1 MKFRKINDTTVNCI
15 ITQDDMKK
23 HGIDLD
29 DLFER
34 KKNAV
39 EFIRGIIVKAA
50 STVNLNIKSD
60 YTAMKISVLPDRSVS
75 LTISQDPSESNRI
88 REAKDASSDGSGH
101 LAKDNERLSESVKNS
116 VKPAEGIYVFRF
128 SSFGDLIR
136 CCRMLSAL
144 YDWGGSVYRVE
155 ETGLTYLILERGTK
169 PDSRYDS
176 IILKASEF
184 GKMLTCDERTL
195 AYMKEHCRCIIEKN
209 AIPRI
214 SELYN

>member
-1 MKFRKINDTTVNCI
+1 MKFRKINETTVNCI
-15 ITQDDMKK
+15 ITQDDMEK
-23 HGIDLD
+23 HGINLD

-34 KKNAV
+34 KRNAV

-75 LTISQDPSESNRI
+75 LTISQDPAESDRI
-88 REAKDASSDGSGH
+88 REAKDASSDSPEH
-101 LAKDNERLSESVKNS
+101 SAKANERISESVRNS
-116 VKPAEGIYVFRF
+116 AKPAEGGYVFRF
-128 SSFGDLIR
+128 TSFGDLIR

-144 YDWGGSVYRVE
+144 YDWGGSVYSVE
-155 ETGLTYLILERGTK
+155 ETGLSYLILERGTK

-184 GKMLTCDERTL
+184 GKLLTCDERTL
-195 AYMKEHCRCIIEKN
+195 AYMREHCRCIIEKN

>member
-1 MKFRKINDTTVNCI
+1 MKFRKINDTTINCI

-23 HGIDLD
+23 HGINLD

-34 KKNAV
+34 KRNAV
-39 EFIRGIIVKAA
+39 EFVRGIIVKAA
-50 STVNLNIKSD
+50 STVNLNMKSD

-88 REAKDASSDGSGH
+88 REVKEGPAANPGSVPG
-101 LAKDNERLSESVKNS
+101 AQERLSESVKNGF
-116 VKPAEGIYVFRF
+116 KPAEGIYVFRF
-128 SSFGDLIR
+128 SSFADLIR

-144 YDWGGSVYRVE
+144 YDWGGSVYSVA
-155 ETGLTYLILERGTK
+155 ETGFCYLLLERGSK